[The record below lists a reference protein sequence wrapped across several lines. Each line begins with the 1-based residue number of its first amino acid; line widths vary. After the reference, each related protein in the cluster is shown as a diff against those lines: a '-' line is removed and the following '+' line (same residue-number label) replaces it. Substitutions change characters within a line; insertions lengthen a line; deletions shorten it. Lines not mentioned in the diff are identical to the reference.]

1 MLRTQSPVVGI
12 DLGNSYS
19 RIGVYTTDHNHNHD
33 RDSIA
38 RLISNSDDKT
48 AIPSFVLYA
57 ADGSSLVGQ
66 AAKDQEGTKPTSTL
80 FGFKQFLGK
89 SRNDPTVLEEISTV
103 PYKFKPS
110 ASGDG
115 DENIFIVVDD
125 EGGEGGE
132 GLLVCPEQVYSRV
145 LVLLKEIAEEGLRDT
160 VSQAVITVPVAFDS
174 AQRQA
179 VKDAASRAGFQILR
193 VVSDPVAACVAYG
206 LDRSGDGGTALTP
219 TILSLNGGTADD
231 DDTVTIHAT
240 EQVRHFVGD
249 AIDHSLMRYFA
260 EKYKTKTG
268 LDVLKDI
275 PAMRRL
281 KREGEKAKVLL
292 STEEMARVDIE
303 SFYEGYSFLDT
314 LLRDTLEVLISPL
327 LEQIP
332 ETIAAVLEK
341 AHLTMGDVED
351 VVLVSGSSR
360 IPKVV
365 AVVEEVFTGKRV
377 HKDIGAEEVVVHGTA
392 LLAARLWGDVISQ

>member
-33 RDSIA
+33 RDRIA

-48 AIPSFVLYA
+48 AILSFVLYA
-57 ADGSSLVGQ
+57 ADGSSLFGQ

-89 SRNDPTVLEEISTV
+89 SRNNPTVLEEISTV

-110 ASGDG
+110 AS
-115 DENIFIVVDD
+115 
-125 EGGEGGE
+125 
-132 GLLVCPEQVYSRV
+132 
-145 LVLLKEIAEEGLRDT
+145 EIAEEGLRDT
-160 VSQAVITVPVAFDS
+160 VSQAVITVPVTFDS

-179 VKDAASRAGFQILR
+179 VKDAASRAGFHILR
-193 VVSDPVAACVAYG
+193 VVSDPIAAYVACG

-219 TILSLNGGTADD
+219 TILSLNGGTTDD

-303 SFYEGYSFLDT
+303 SFHEGHSFLDT

-327 LEQIP
+327 LKQIP

-360 IPKVV
+360 IPRVV
-365 AVVEEVFTGKRV
+365 AVVEEVFTVKRV
-377 HKDIGAEEVVVHGTA
+377 HKDIGAEEVVVHGAA
-392 LLAARLWGDVISQ
+392 LLAARLWGDMILFPG